1 MDVNGEFIITLV
13 VTVGAIAGLLW
24 RLETRISGVETRLE
38 TRISGVEARLET
50 RISGVETRLGD
61 RISEVSD
68 RVSRI
73 EGLLEGYF
81 MQESKKDANDGG
93 KRDTGN
99 E

>member
-1 MDVNGEFIITLV
+1 MEVTGEFIVTLV

-24 RLETRISGVETRLE
+24 RLETRISGVER
-38 TRISGVEARLET
+38 
-50 RISGVETRLGD
+50 RLGE

-81 MQESKKDANDGG
+81 LQARGSDDKG
-93 KRDTGN
+93 
-99 E
+99 

>member
-1 MDVNGEFIITLV
+1 MMDVNGEFIITLV

-24 RLETRISGVETRLE
+24 RLETRISGVEM
-38 TRISGVEARLET
+38 
-50 RISGVETRLGD
+50 RLGE

-81 MQESKKDANDGG
+81 MQASKKDA
-93 KRDTGN
+93 

>member
-1 MDVNGEFIITLV
+1 MEVKGDGVMDVNGEFIITLV

-38 TRISGVEARLET
+38 TRISGVEM
-50 RISGVETRLGD
+50 RLGE

-81 MQESKKDANDGG
+81 MQASKKD
-93 KRDTGN
+93 T